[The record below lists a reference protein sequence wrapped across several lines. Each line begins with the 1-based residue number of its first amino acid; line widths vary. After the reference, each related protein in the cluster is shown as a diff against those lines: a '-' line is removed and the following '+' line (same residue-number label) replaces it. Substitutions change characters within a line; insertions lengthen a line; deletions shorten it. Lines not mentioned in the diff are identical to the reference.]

1 MPGVAFL
8 GWAFP
13 FKLGPRY
20 PRRGGAEWLSPH
32 CQGLEV
38 WGLCQREGK
47 SNQIDGQAHA
57 HPAAPAHPV
66 EKEADRVPRSG
77 LPPSPKAVLLGEPRR

>member
-1 MPGVAFL
+1 MAFSTL
-8 GWAFP
+8 
-13 FKLGPRY
+13 PR
-20 PRRGGAEWLSPH
+20 PRAVGAVSE
-32 CQGLEV
+32 G
-38 WGLCQREGK
+38 REE
-47 SNQIDGQAHA
+47 QMADGQALA